1 MARKRKQKVIPI
13 VVDKEFKSEELQP
26 KCFGCKE
33 SYCLRELCGAW
44 FDLCFKKENMDDQK
58 I

>member
-13 VVDKEFKSEELQP
+13 VVDKEFKSEEMQP

-44 FDLCFKKENMDDQK
+44 FDLCFKKENMDD
-58 I
+58 